1 MATPPGFKLQ
11 QVSAFVRLR
20 RLAVA
25 GSAFSAFPLR
35 GARGFV
41 WQYGRAMGHSRRRR
55 TVADEDGYE
64 RIAKGKREQP
74 AGGARGGDAQAPT
87 ASGTEDKGD
96 SKAMRAAMAAAAL
109 VAKRKWMDDAY
120 RRGRANPWN
129 GCRDRPDTA
138 PAPEGGKG
146 GKKGKGKGKG

>member
-20 RLAVA
+20 RLAAA

-74 AGGARGGDAQAPT
+74 AGGARGGDAQAPLV
-87 ASGTEDKGD
+87 SGTEDKGD
-96 SKAMRAAMAAAAL
+96 GNKDQPGAAQLYEGSAAMSGTAL
-109 VAKRKWMDDAY
+109 K
-120 RRGRANPWN
+120 
-129 GCRDRPDTA
+129 
-138 PAPEGGKG
+138 EQ
-146 GKKGKGKGKG
+146 